1 VYSFVFLLRSIQPS
15 DTVLSALQSD
25 ASRAHNTHIQNSV
38 AAGDVNSSDIFYGTK
53 QRRTRGEGNIRPT
66 TTPRQVTPRQ
76 WQNFEAPSTPAAH
89 LKTII
94 NT

>member
-1 VYSFVFLLRSIQPS
+1 MYSFVFLLRSIQPS

-38 AAGDVNSSDIFYGTK
+38 AAGDVNSSDIFTALNK
-53 QRRTRGEGNIRPT
+53 DEREAKAIRPT